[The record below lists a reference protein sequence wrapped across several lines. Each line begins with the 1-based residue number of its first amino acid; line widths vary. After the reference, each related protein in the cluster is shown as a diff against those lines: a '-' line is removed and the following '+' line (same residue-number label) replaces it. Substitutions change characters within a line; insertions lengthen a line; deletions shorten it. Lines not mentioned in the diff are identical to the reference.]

1 MTQSNSLFA
10 KLLLPYCD
18 NAEIE
23 AFQTHLQDHP
33 VSGLI
38 RNTYH
43 DCGWNKEGLR
53 HDEEDDLLYRFD
65 KETCPIGKSLFH
77 FAGGCY
83 LLDPSSATISF
94 YLKDLLPKNF
104 VSLDLCGA
112 PGGKTISLAFRRKDG
127 FFLCNDLS
135 YQRANE
141 TRKNFERLG
150 LINAVS
156 LSMDP
161 SELSLESSID
171 CVILDVPCS
180 GSGMI
185 RKEEKMKED
194 WSEEKV
200 RRLLPIQSS
209 LLEKA
214 YFLLKKEGIL
224 AYSTCSLS
232 IEEDECQI
240 KDFLIRHPDMEI
252 IPVNNKKG
260 MIEGKG
266 GIGVH
271 MIPGLYDGEGIY
283 FCLIR
288 KKAGK
293 CISLSP
299 LVSKEKPLYDGTISF
314 TYKKNTYVVSKMWK
328 EFTTL
333 PFVAP
338 GLKVKDDS
346 SHPKCEFD
354 HALSKVD
361 DRHPKIE
368 LDEKEAISYA
378 QGNEA
383 HTTSKEK
390 DGLCILTYRG
400 LVLGWGKKVGSRI
413 KNYLPK
419 GLREN
424 LVF

>member
-1 MTQSNSLFA
+1 MTQDNSIFA
-10 KLLLPYCD
+10 KLLAPYCD
-18 NAEIE
+18 NAEIA
-23 AFQTHLQDHP
+23 AFQTHLEDHP

-43 DCGWNKEGLR
+43 DSSWNNEGLR
-53 HDEEDDLLYRFD
+53 QDEEDGLLYRFD
-65 KETCPIGKSLFH
+65 KETCPMGKSLFH
-77 FAGGCY
+77 FSGGCY
-83 LLDPSSATISF
+83 LLDPSSATISY
-94 YLKDLLPKNF
+94 YLKNLLPENF

-112 PGGKTISLAFRRKDG
+112 PGGKTISLAFRRRDG
-127 FFLCNDLS
+127 FYLCNDLS

-150 LINAVS
+150 LINTVS

-161 SELSLESSID
+161 LDLTLESSID

-194 WSEEKV
+194 WSEDKV

-214 YFLLKKEGIL
+214 YSLLKKGGIL

-232 IEEDECQI
+232 IEEDEDQI
-240 KDFLIRHPDMEI
+240 KGFQSRHPDMEI
-252 IPVNNKKG
+252 IAVNRKKG
-260 MIEGKG
+260 MIEGKD

-271 MIPGLYDGEGIY
+271 MVPGLFDGEGIY
-283 FCLIR
+283 FCLL
-288 KKAGK
+288 KKKDGK
-293 CISLSP
+293 CIALSP
-299 LVSKEKPLYDGTISF
+299 LVSKEKPIYEGTISF
-314 TYKKNTYVVSKMWK
+314 TYKKNTYVVSKMYK
-328 EFTTL
+328 EFAAL

-338 GLKVKDDS
+338 GLKIKDDS

-354 HALSKVD
+354 HALSKID

-368 LDEKEAISYA
+368 LDEKEAIAYA
-378 QGNEA
+378 QGNEV

-390 DGLCILTYRG
+390 DGLCLLTCRG
-400 LVLGWGKKVGSRI
+400 LVLGWGKKVGNRI

-424 LVF
+424 PVF